1 MGLSSRLPKGR
12 ILTIMLKKLREI
24 EKPSLLNFMN
34 LSMIF
39 CSRL

>member
-34 LSMIF
+34 LSMIL